1 MDGIED
7 PVQLWFTNHVDTVYL
22 ALDTLQPALLAAAG
36 ALRETLLADRRLL
49 SAGSGTGVVLAQ
61 HFAATLLSRLRME
74 RPALP
79 VLLLGNDA
87 ATLGAIA
94 EGYGHAEVLARQV
107 KAFCQPG
114 DTVLLVAGC
123 ASSALQA
130 AARAAHARGAR
141 LIVIGS
147 ELADAG
153 PLPGPQDIELR
164 VPSEEPTRASEC
176 QLLLLNC
183 LAELVERELFGA
195 D

>member
-1 MDGIED
+1 MDDIED
-7 PVQLWFTNHVDTVYL
+7 PVHLWFTSHVDAVYRS
-22 ALDTLQPALLAAAG
+22 LDTLQPTLLAAA
-36 ALRETLLADRRLL
+36 AAIRDALLADHRLIT
-49 SAGSGTGVVLAQ
+49 AGSGTGVALAQ
-61 HFAATLLSRLRME
+61 VFAATLLNRLRME

-94 EGYGHAEVLARQV
+94 DGYGQTEVLARQV

-114 DTVLLVAGC
+114 DAVLLVAGC
-123 ASSALQA
+123 NAPALHA

-141 LIVIGS
+141 LITLCS
-147 ELADAG
+147 DLADAG
-153 PLPGPQDIELR
+153 TLPGAGDITLH
-164 VPSEEPTRASEC
+164 VPAEEATRASEC

-195 D
+195 A